1 MNIAEFSIK
10 NRLIMWI
17 VIALSCLGGLQAY
30 EEMPRFED
38 PEFTIRVAQVL
49 TAYPGASP
57 EEVEREVTTPLET
70 ALQEMPE
77 IEEITST
84 SSDGFSEI
92 EVEIEFS
99 ESPDKDALQS
109 IWNKLRNKVRDAQA
123 DLPSGTSV
131 PYVYDEYGDVFGIMY
146 MLSGDDYDYAELYD
160 YASSLRLDLLAVE
173 GVGKVNITGDLDEV
187 IYIEIPSET
196 VASLGPSIDT
206 IFRQLENQNA
216 VVSTGSV
223 KIDDRRLI
231 VTATGDVDSVEAIEG
246 LLISSEDGSVTRL
259 GAVAQ
264 VARGYEDPASHV
276 TYYDGRPALVI
287 GIAAVSGSNVV
298 AIGEAIDARLEEL
311 SSQRPL
317 GMELNEFYPQ
327 GKVVDASV
335 WDFVVNLATALAI
348 VIATLLVFMGVRSGI
363 IIGLVLLITVAA
375 TLATMYISEVPMHR
389 ISLGAL
395 IIALGMLVDNA
406 IVVTDGILAGMRR
419 GETLLDAANSVVG
432 KSIWTL
438 FGGTL
443 VGILAFSVVGFAPGS
458 TAEFTGD
465 LFWVILISLLYSWL
479 FAITLTPF
487 LCDLLLKRDMGDQ
500 SDGNAEGRFMTA
512 FRAAVAGLIRIR
524 YITVGAA
531 VVMFAASV
539 FGFNYVKSGFFP
551 ATTSPQVV
559 VDYWGLEG
567 TDISVTQDRVLEL
580 AEFVRTID
588 GVTHVKSVIGGGTQ
602 RYMLIYTFESQ
613 NSAYA
618 QLLIKVDDYRELD
631 RIILEIQDHVDANVD
646 NALAR
651 AWRFAMG
658 PGGGSKI
665 EATFSGPD
673 PEVLRG
679 LANQAK
685 AILRANPTAM
695 MVKDDWREPV
705 PAIEIEYADDRARRA
720 GVSRT
725 DLGTTLARAFS
736 GYEVGTYRE
745 NDDLIAI
752 QYRAPANERED
763 ASAIA
768 NIQVNNSAGDTVPLA
783 QVSDEISTVFRD
795 SRIKKIDK
803 VYAISAQADPIPG
816 AIAGDLQAAVQ
827 SEIEAIPLPPGY
839 AFEWNGELGNSAE
852 ANANLATIIPYSFGA
867 MVLVVILLFNA
878 LRQPLVIWLLAP
890 FALIGVTVGLLL
902 FNVPFE
908 FMAILGFLSLIG
920 LLIKNA
926 IVLVDEIDLQIAEG
940 KPRFDALVD
949 SSASRF
955 SPVLLSSGTTI
966 FGLIPLF
973 TDAFFQSM
981 AVTLV
986 FGLSFAT
993 LLTLA
998 LTPVL
1003 YAILFGIRN
1012 DETSAQTGGGS
1023 KPQISQDGGSPDPT
1037 LEGLPA

>member
-1 MNIAEFSIK
+1 MNIAEFSIR

-17 VIALSCLGGLQAY
+17 MIAISCFAGFQAY
-30 EEMPRFED
+30 QEMPRFED

-57 EEVEREVTTPLET
+57 EEVAREVTTPLET
-70 ALQEMPE
+70 ALQEMSE
-77 IEEITST
+77 IDEITST

-92 EVEIEFS
+92 EVEIKYS
-99 ESPDKDALQS
+99 ESPDKDALQA
-109 IWNKLRNKVRDAQA
+109 IWNKLRNKMSDARA
-123 DLPSGTSV
+123 DLPSGASV

-146 MLSGDDYDYAELYD
+146 MLTGDDYDYAELYD
-160 YASSLRLDLLAVE
+160 YASTLRLDLLAVD

-206 IFRQLENQNA
+206 IFTQLQNQNA

-223 KIDDRRLI
+223 KLDDRRLV
-231 VTATGDVDSVEAIEG
+231 VTATGDVDSVEAIED
-246 LLISSEDGSVTRL
+246 LLISSADGSVTRL
-259 GAVAQ
+259 GSIANVT
-264 VARGYEDPASHV
+264 RGYEDPAGLV
-276 TYYDGRPALVI
+276 TYYDGKPALVI
-287 GIAAVSGSNVV
+287 GVAAVSGSNVV
-298 AIGEAIDARLEEL
+298 AIGDRIDARLEEL
-311 SSQRPL
+311 SEQRPL
-317 GMELNEFYPQ
+317 GMALNEFYHQ
-327 GKVVDASV
+327 GKVVNASV
-335 WDFVVNLATALAI
+335 ANFVENLATALAI
-348 VIATLLVFMGVRSGI
+348 VIVTLLIFMGVRSGI

-375 TLATMYISEVPMHR
+375 TLATMYVAEVPMHR

-419 GETLLDAANSVVG
+419 GESLLDAAKSVVG

-438 FGGTL
+438 LGGTL
-443 VGILAFSVVGFAPGS
+443 VGILAFSVVGFAPGA

-465 LFWVILISLLYSWL
+465 LFWVILISLFFSWL

-487 LCDLLLKRDMGDQ
+487 LCDLLLKKDLGDQ
-500 SDGNAEGRFMTA
+500 SGGAEDSRFMKA
-512 FRAAVAGLIRIR
+512 FKSAVAALVRIR
-524 YITVGAA
+524 YVTLGAA
-531 VVMFAASV
+531 IAMFAASV
-539 FGFNYVKSGFFP
+539 FGFNYVKPGFFP

-567 TDISVTQDRVLEL
+567 TDITVTEERVLEL
-580 AEFVRTID
+580 ADYVAGID

-618 QLLIKVDDYRELD
+618 QLLVKVDDYRELD
-631 RIILEIQDHVDANVD
+631 RIILDIQNHVDSNITEAQ
-646 NALAR
+646 AR

-673 PEVLRG
+673 PKVLRE
-679 LANQAK
+679 LSEQAK
-685 AILRANPTAM
+685 EIMRSKPEAM

-705 PAIEIEYADDRARRA
+705 PVVEVVYAEDRGRRA

-725 DLGTTLARAFS
+725 DVGTSLARAFS

-745 NDDLIAI
+745 NDDLIPI

-763 ASAIA
+763 AAGVR
-768 NIQVNNSAGDTVPLA
+768 NVQVNNSAGETVPLA
-783 QVSDEISTVFRD
+783 QVADDVKTIFRD
-795 SRIKKIDK
+795 GRLTKIDK
-803 VYAISAQADPIPG
+803 VYAISAQSDPVPG
-816 AIAGDLQAAVQ
+816 AIAGDVQAAVQ
-827 SEIEAIPLPPGY
+827 AEIEAIPMPPGY
-839 AFEWNGELGNSAE
+839 AFEWNGELGNSNE
-852 ANANLATIIPYSFGA
+852 ANENLAVIIPYSFGA

-890 FALIGVTVGLLL
+890 FALIGVTLGLLV

-908 FMAILGFLSLIG
+908 FMAILGFLSLVG

-955 SPVLLSSGTTI
+955 SPVLLSSGTTVL
-966 FGLIPLF
+966 GLIPLF

-993 LLTLA
+993 ILTLA
-998 LTPVL
+998 VTPVF
-1003 YAILFGIRN
+1003 YAIIFGIRN
-1012 DETSAQTGGGS
+1012 DETNA
-1023 KPQISQDGGSPDPT
+1023 SPNKVDPPDADPVSFD
-1037 LEGLPA
+1037 EKGLPA